1 MFGYDAARWHAVLND
16 LPAALLFV
24 AVLFDIA
31 AAVTKRES
39 LMWASIWTLWA
50 GVIGGW
56 AAVVAGKI
64 ASNTIEHG
72 EAIHEIMEKH
82 ENMALLTMAL
92 FTVVLAWRL
101 FRRFQMPAQELAFTR
116 MLSIVGLLGLVWT
129 GVLGGRLWDSWDW
142 SGPACSEAG
151 SCFSTRPAFHPR
163 CSRPRSRIGR
173 KDTSTER
180 WTAPRQTPPR
190 PRHRTLTRRARRH
203 ARTNACVMRRAWC
216 VGVRPT
222 ARCLHA
228 HHDPSCVCSDA

>member
-56 AAVVAGKI
+56 AAVVAGKL
-64 ASNTIEHG
+64 ASSSIEHG

-82 ENMALLTMAL
+82 ENLALITMSL

-101 FRRFQMPAQELAFTR
+101 IRRFQMPAQELAVTR

-129 GVLGGRLWDSWDW
+129 GVLGGRLVFQH
-142 SGPACSEAG
+142 AAG
-151 SCFSTRPAFHPR
+151 IPSQVLQAEIENREEGHEHQPGEEHEHGAATADTAKATHTHP
-163 CSRPRSRIGR
+163 PG
-173 KDTSTER
+173 
-180 WTAPRQTPPR
+180 TPP
-190 PRHRTLTRRARRH
+190 HTH
-203 ARTNACVMRRAWC
+203 
-216 VGVRPT
+216 
-222 ARCLHA
+222 
-228 HHDPSCVCSDA
+228 